1 MLAWNLLDFISGTSW
16 FYFCKPL
23 SWMTGDFHD
32 FLFAQRV
39 GLNSP
44 DFIFA
49 FWGSVAWVPLISF
62 YFSGVQP
69 HLGAPQG
76 DFYGASSNC
85 SSAVGP
91 SWSLNKKRK
100 GWKPQFPCT
109 LYNQHPKVAAS
120 HPTMTLAL
128 AGHLRRGTCYTIF
141 CPNYAIWIWPRFPS
155 LTLLPWPKQPLKWPS
170 QASTAAETATME
182 RRILTI
188 EPKENEKRK

>member
-1 MLAWNLLDFISGTSW
+1 
-16 FYFCKPL
+16 
-23 SWMTGDFHD
+23 MTDDTDG
-32 FLFAQRV
+32 FLFAQHV

-100 GWKPQFPCT
+100 DWKPQFPCT
-109 LYNQHPKVAAS
+109 LYNQHPKVAA
-120 HPTMTLAL
+120 
-128 AGHLRRGTCYTIF
+128 
-141 CPNYAIWIWPRFPS
+141 
-155 LTLLPWPKQPLKWPS
+155 WPS
-170 QASTAAETATME
+170 ETRNMLHHFLPELRHLNLAPVSKLDIATVAEAATKMAEPASTAAETATME

-188 EPKENEKRK
+188 EPKENEKRT